1 MAASVDDRDLAAA
14 LVVSM
19 EVGLISAGE
28 ALKVVDREIALRAS
42 PEAWLIEASLAR
54 TPEDLLHVLRARAEG
69 HPMLTD
75 VWPLFE
81 AMEKALDAG
90 IDPVA
95 VAHRI
100 KKIYPFGSW
109 PGELDQVLYDVYEEA
124 TCAHAHG
131 GVPQPRTVESALR
144 ALFAAARRCSSWRS
158 ALDQLFP

>member
-19 EVGLISAGE
+19 EAGLISSGE
-28 ALKVVDREIALRAS
+28 ALKIVDREIASRAS

-54 TPEDLLHVLRARAEG
+54 TPQDLLHVVRARAEG

-75 VWPLFE
+75 VWVLFE

-95 VAHRI
+95 VAYRI
-100 KKIYPFGSW
+100 KKVYPFGSW

-124 TCAHAHG
+124 TCAHEHG
-131 GVPQPRTVESALR
+131 GVPQPRIVESALR
-144 ALFAAARRCSSWRS
+144 ALFAAARRSSSWCS
-158 ALDQLFP
+158 ALERLFP